1 MAEDEDVRHG
11 AGQNGTE
18 QDGAG
23 SHGPDERAAD
33 RPTPSGG
40 RGITRGAADD
50 AAHDAMSPKKAPSR
64 VRAGWDFT
72 LMLLT
77 VVLLAGLGAQ
87 SLVGTMY
94 VWWAQRATPG
104 WLEGAGYARYVALM
118 NAIAAPLVV
127 GLVVVIGLCVPK
139 RIFERNTLL
148 AVSGGLVA
156 LGVAWAAATGSVQ
169 NGMAAYLATAA
180 ALQVVVVVLT
190 FQRTGAVAYLTEG
203 RRRLGSALLHLGFIV
218 FCLVV
223 VALQT
228 SAYMLPVFFL
238 SAVLLAGGSALSFYA
253 RG

>member
-33 RPTPSGG
+33 RPTPSVG

-50 AAHDAMSPKKAPSR
+50 AAHDAARDAMSPKKAPSR

-104 WLEGAGYARYVALM
+104 WLEGAGFAAL
-118 NAIAAPLVV
+118 
-127 GLVVVIGLCVPK
+127 K
-139 RIFERNTLL
+139 K
-148 AVSGGLVA
+148 AVSSL
-156 LGVAWAAATGSVQ
+156 
-169 NGMAAYLATAA
+169 
-180 ALQVVVVVLT
+180 
-190 FQRTGAVAYLTEG
+190 
-203 RRRLGSALLHLGFIV
+203 
-218 FCLVV
+218 
-223 VALQT
+223 
-228 SAYMLPVFFL
+228 
-238 SAVLLAGGSALSFYA
+238 
-253 RG
+253 